1 MRRRDFLASTAAAA
15 ASALPTP
22 YIRSAAAQSRK
33 DTLLT
38 VSETGPNSLDLMMPG
53 ANISCYEVGWNT
65 YDRLATFGLTKGAN
79 GEDRY
84 DPDNFQP
91 ELAESWD
98 LGDMSLTFK
107 LKKNA
112 TFHDGTPVTAKDVK
126 WSFERALAV
135 GGSPTFQMRAGSM
148 EKPEQ
153 FVVVDDHTIRIDFI
167 RKDRLTFPDLCV
179 PTLSIFNSALAKQHA
194 AERIPGR
201 SNG

>member
-1 MRRRDFLASTAAAA
+1 MPDHGTPVAGPCSAPTTKGRGPMRRRDFLASTAAA
-15 ASALPTP
+15 SVLPAP

-91 ELAESWD
+91 ELAES
-98 LGDMSLTFK
+98 
-107 LKKNA
+107 
-112 TFHDGTPVTAKDVK
+112 
-126 WSFERALAV
+126 
-135 GGSPTFQMRAGSM
+135 
-148 EKPEQ
+148 
-153 FVVVDDHTIRIDFI
+153 
-167 RKDRLTFPDLCV
+167 
-179 PTLSIFNSALAKQHA
+179 
-194 AERIPGR
+194 
-201 SNG
+201 